1 MHDLMNDPHEPA
13 RASIPWIYLSTI
25 SFFLAGGV
33 FYLYLARI
41 VPTSEVGT
49 IVVLS
54 AVAAIVS
61 AACSL
66 GLGSGFQ
73 HFLSYHIGMDDPLS
87 VRALV
92 RSSLLAALVL
102 STLAAAVT
110 IGLASAIGNL
120 FFHSSAYTEPLELLG
135 LFSGLSTCATV
146 LQSVL
151 LGLQKFIFY
160 SAVAITGN
168 VATYGL
174 AVVFLIVRPGVTSVV
189 EGWTVGAG
197 LACVLYTIGIYLHPL
212 APSKGVQ
219 GNLRPTALYRAVLA
233 YSLPLFAAAL
243 IGTGTTYVDRL
254 VLASIADLSSVG
266 IYNYAILVAAGSL
279 FVVSPFGTLLVP
291 KISELLGAGN
301 LHGIRYVTR
310 TAGTLVVLVYVP
322 FALGLAALAPI
333 LLGVLAGPGF
343 VSASLPMALLLLL
356 TAIFIPYAV
365 LSSLAAGI
373 RRTQALV
380 KASVAALVVNIAL
393 SIVLVPKFGMIGA
406 ALGNS
411 AMSWAAFGVL
421 YWELRNTGL
430 VRFDFGALM
439 RIWLAAGAMALAVAV
454 PLEVMGYSPLRAL
467 LMVGAGLVVLLV
479 GLRWARALNSDLT
492 AFLVRALPR
501 RLHWLRPGICWV
513 AACQNSCGHDLSA
526 THRMSS

>member
-1 MHDLMNDPHEPA
+1 MNDPHEPA

-33 FYLYLARI
+33 FYLYLARAI
-41 VPTSEVGT
+41 PTGEVGT

-73 HFLSYHIGMDDPLS
+73 HFLSYHLGLSDPTS
-87 VRALV
+87 IRALV
-92 RSSLLAALVL
+92 RSSLVATLVL
-102 STLAAAVT
+102 SVTAAGVT
-110 IGLASAIGNL
+110 IALAGALSRL
-120 FFHSSAYTEPLELLG
+120 FFHSAAYTGPLELLG
-135 LFSGLSTCATV
+135 LFSGLSTAVTV

-151 LGLQKFIFY
+151 LGLQRFILY

-168 VATYGL
+168 VATYGMAVLLL
-174 AVVFLIVRPGVTSVV
+174 AIRPGIDSVV
-189 EGWTVGAG
+189 EGWAIGAG
-197 LACVLYTIGIYLHPL
+197 LACALYLIGIRRYPGP
-212 APSKGVQ
+212 AAGTSP
-219 GNLRPTALYRAVLA
+219 PTERAAGLYRSVLL
-233 YSLPLFAAAL
+233 YSLPLFASAL

-301 LHGIRYVTR
+301 LHGIRYVSR
-310 TAGTLVVLVYVP
+310 TAGSLVVLVYVP

-333 LLGVLAGPGF
+333 LLRILAGPGF
-343 VSASLPMALLLLL
+343 VSASLPMAVLLML
-356 TAIFIPYAV
+356 TAVFIPYAV

-373 RRTQALV
+373 RRTDALV
-380 KASVAALVVNIAL
+380 KASASALVINIVL
-393 SIVLVPKFGMIGA
+393 SVVLVPRWGMLGA

-411 AMSWAAFGVL
+411 AMSWAAFAVL
-421 YWELRNTGL
+421 YFELRGSGL
-430 VRFDFGALM
+430 VQFDLSALL
-439 RIWLAAGAMALAVAV
+439 RIWLASGAMALTVAV
-454 PLEVMGYSPLRAL
+454 PLLVTGYDLAHVVL
-467 LMVGAGLVVLLV
+467 FVGAAIGVLLV
-479 GLRWARALNSDLT
+479 ALREFGALNPDVT
-492 AFLVRALPR
+492 AFLAKALPR
-501 RLHWLRPGICWV
+501 RLRGLRPLLCCIAGCH
-513 AACQNSCGHDLSA
+513 APCGHELA
-526 THRMSS
+526 PFRHVSS